1 MSPRDGS
8 EGNEA
13 DRLIAES
20 EATVAAARLITRI
33 ERTLTSIERLGDH
46 LLDDVAR
53 HAWGVDERH
62 RTARATAL
70 ALQDAIRALAGR
82 AKNETARLKEEHA
95 ASRGVGLPAGPEPN
109 ASWAG
114 PGDGPD

>member
-1 MSPRDGS
+1 MSPRDGN

-13 DRLIAES
+13 DRLIAQS
-20 EATVAAARLITRI
+20 EATVAAARLIGKI

-46 LLDDVAR
+46 LLDDVGR
-53 HAWGVDERH
+53 HAYGVDERH
-62 RTARATAL
+62 RTARATAI

-82 AKNETARLKEEHA
+82 AKDETARLKEEHA
-95 ASRGVGLPAGPEPN
+95 ASRGVELPNGPESN